1 MLPSPCRGSSF
12 AATLRANLNLTPL
25 NSKTKEKGQPTKSTK
40 RQREGENKQPSR
52 HVTWNIKKLK
62 TRLCFSPYVFP
73 HLGFAF
79 NSWTRWL
86 FKMRLYIPL
95 NTPSQ
100 DLGPQQRAGGGII
113 ASSLIGVLCK
123 SRFVWFFFPSS
134 SFSRRRIFHQFHFWP
149 QSLLPRPVMRVN
161 WSADGEP
168 KQGGCRAAEPQSDY
182 AHSCGATAEAADG
195 ERERRAITGHIRPS
209 PPISAQRR

>member
-1 MLPSPCRGSSF
+1 MNKNHLAVCVNICTPSGRLGYCGRFGFFFLFLFPYCLCCQPLVLPSPCRGSSF

-62 TRLCFSPYVFP
+62 TRLCFSPESY

-86 FKMRLYIPL
+86 FKMRLYIPSTL
-95 NTPSQ
+95 PARTR
-100 DLGPQQRAGGGII
+100 GH
-113 ASSLIGVLCK
+113 SSV
-123 SRFVWFFFPSS
+123 
-134 SFSRRRIFHQFHFWP
+134 Q
-149 QSLLPRPVMRVN
+149 
-161 WSADGEP
+161 
-168 KQGGCRAAEPQSDY
+168 AAES
-182 AHSCGATAEAADG
+182 
-195 ERERRAITGHIRPS
+195 
-209 PPISAQRR
+209 